1 MSKAQFTSV
10 KTTLKPKTYGKRDQR
25 LSNSLKT
32 KVTVALFKSKKP
44 VYKVLPYISA
54 SGKLTPV
61 RLTLAYLSDSMTGSH
76 TLASRPVFVSTSLD
90 PRPYETND
98 NRVVFA
104 DSNEQMML
112 NLKHEQSPYNS
123 FMVTG
128 SFGSNNIPFS
138 IDTWDNVGHNLHAL
152 DFISKATTV
161 AKATNLTDAV
171 RQKTFD
177 TLYAEYMAKEQELI
191 DKGLLVTNSIIIAKE
206 SGIQL
211 TTTIA
216 QNTESR
222 NDFFNAEK
230 VFGNEHSLATYAP
243 LTNEV
248 YGSMKITGS
257 KAHGNWTYGLNETN
271 GLSSFSTPVCFFD
284 FRNKVDTSES
294 RIVVRDR
301 FQPNEGSNQRT
312 RTRSQALDEF
322 VQDNSVITIYGAQL
336 RLGLTE
342 LGGLT
347 SVFSLEG
354 DDLTYTKTIMAT
366 QDNTVLSDVSMDLD
380 TEVKL
385 NTSSMGDFVV
395 TEDTD
400 FLASIISQQEDLD
413 DAPSS
418 TGSED
423 FAGNTITSNF

>member
-32 KVTVALFKSKKP
+32 KATVTLFKSKKP

-61 RLTLAYLSDSMTGSH
+61 RLTLAHLSDSLTTSNN
-76 TLASRPVFVSTSLD
+76 LASRPVFVSTSLD

-112 NLKHEQSPYNS
+112 NLKHEQSPYNA
-123 FMVTG
+123 FVVTG
-128 SFGSNNIPFS
+128 SFGSANIPFS
-138 IDTWDNVGHNLHAL
+138 IDTWDNVEHNKHAL

-177 TLYAEYMAKEQELI
+177 TLYAEYMAKEQELL
-191 DKGLLVTNSIIIAKE
+191 DKGIIVVNGIIVAKE

-211 TTTIA
+211 MTTIA

-222 NDFFNAEK
+222 NDFFNSTK

-243 LTNEV
+243 MTNEV
-248 YGSMKITGS
+248 YGSMKLSGS

-271 GLSSFSTPVCFFD
+271 GLSSFSAPVNFFD
-284 FRNKVDTSES
+284 FRNKVDTSEA

-301 FQPNEGSNQRT
+301 FRPNEGSNQRT
-312 RTRSQALDEF
+312 RTQALDEF
-322 VQDNSVITIYGAQL
+322 VQENSVITIYGAQL

-354 DDLTYTKTIMAT
+354 DDLTYTKTLMAT
-366 QDNTVLSDVSMDLD
+366 QDTTALSDVTADLD
-380 TEVKL
+380 SEVKL
-385 NTSSMGDFVV
+385 DTSTMGDFVM

-400 FLASIISQQEDLD
+400 FLASITSQQDDSEDV
-413 DAPSS
+413 PFS

-423 FAGNTITSNF
+423 FVGNTITSDF

>member
-61 RLTLAYLSDSMTGSH
+61 RLTLAHLSDSMT
-76 TLASRPVFVSTSLD
+76 TNNNLASRPIFVSTSLD

-123 FMVTG
+123 FIVSG
-128 SFGSNNIPFS
+128 HFGSANIPFS
-138 IDTWDNVGHNLHAL
+138 IDTWDNVEHNKHAL
-152 DFISKATTV
+152 DFISKATAV
-161 AKATNLTDAV
+161 ANATNLTDAV

-177 TLYAEYMAKEQELI
+177 TLYNEYMAKEQELL
-191 DKGLLVTNSIIIAKE
+191 DKGIIVANSIIVAKE

-248 YGSMKITGS
+248 YGSMKLSGS
-257 KAHGNWTYGLNETN
+257 KSNGNWTYGLNETN
-271 GLSSFSTPVCFFD
+271 GLSSFSTPVNFFD
-284 FRNKVDTSES
+284 FRNKVDTSEA

-301 FQPNEGSNQRT
+301 FQPNEGSNQ

-354 DDLTYTKTIMAT
+354 DDLTYTKTLMAT
-366 QDNTVLSDVSMDLD
+366 QDTTALSDVTADLD
-380 TEVKL
+380 SEVKL
-385 NTSSMGDFVV
+385 DTSAMGDFVM

-400 FLASIISQQEDLD
+400 FLASIMTQQDDSEDV
-413 DAPSS
+413 PFS
-418 TGSED
+418 TGSQE
-423 FAGNTITSNF
+423 FVGNTITSDF

>member
-61 RLTLAYLSDSMTGSH
+61 RLTLAHLSDSMT
-76 TLASRPVFVSTSLD
+76 TNNNLASRPIFVSTSLD

-123 FMVTG
+123 FIVSG
-128 SFGSNNIPFS
+128 HFGSANIPFS
-138 IDTWDNVGHNLHAL
+138 IDTWDNVEHNKHAL
-152 DFISKATTV
+152 DFISKATAV
-161 AKATNLTDAV
+161 ANATNLTDAV

-177 TLYAEYMAKEQELI
+177 TLYNEYMAKEQELL
-191 DKGLLVTNSIIIAKE
+191 DKGIIVANSIIVAKE

-211 TTTIA
+211 MTTIA

-243 LTNEV
+243 MTNEV
-248 YGSMKITGS
+248 YGSMKLSGS

-271 GLSSFSTPVCFFD
+271 GLSSFSTPVNFFD
-284 FRNKVDTSES
+284 FRNKVDTSEG

-312 RTRSQALDEF
+312 RSQALDEF
-322 VQDNSVITIYGAQL
+322 VQENSVITIYGAQL

-354 DDLTYTKTIMAT
+354 DDLTYTKTLMAT
-366 QDNTVLSDVSMDLD
+366 QDTTALSDVTADLD
-380 TEVKL
+380 SEVKL
-385 NTSSMGDFVV
+385 DTSVMGDFVM

-400 FLASIISQQEDLD
+400 FLASIMSQQEDLD
-413 DAPSS
+413 DAPFS
-418 TGSED
+418 TGAED